1 MARMAMIGY
10 ARMSTTDQ
18 NPEAQAA
25 RQYDRSAITV
35 DAAYQAATRSVTA
48 TAAIVMARRQCG
60 SRAAM
65 MRVATAAASSAHSPI
80 PPAHTQAC
88 AVAHGVHAPELQL
101 YLPVQSD
108 PMRERLRNIRRDQPT
123 DAPPDSMTQITLI
136 ADARPM
142 QPGRLPSGFVMRAP
156 ETGDTEQLGQLYFDS
171 HVPGSDHKFAADAI
185 QEVSLF
191 FRGEFGDFRAD
202 ASGHRSKVPASRPGA
217 WAAQQM
223 PESGSQDRPTER
235 GTSRRHGQYAGRP
248 PLPSYGFQAV
258 PPRPMNVITSIL

>member
-10 ARMSTTDQ
+10 ARVSTTDQ

-123 DAPPDSMTQITLI
+123 DAPPDSMTQITPI

-171 HVPGSDHKFAADAI
+171 HVPGSDHKFAADRSKRSACSSAANSVTSG
-185 QEVSLF
+185 QTRAATDQK
-191 FRGEFGDFRAD
+191 FRRQGLARGLLSRCLNQAARTVRPNVALRAD
-202 ASGHRSKVPASRPGA
+202 TGNTPAVRLYQAMGFRPYH
-217 WAAQQM
+217 
-223 PESGSQDRPTER
+223 PDR
-235 GTSRRHGQYAGRP
+235 
-248 PLPSYGFQAV
+248 
-258 PPRPMNVITSIL
+258 